1 MTMIPDVPQENP
13 RNKMAFAEDLVGKKL
28 KVKIWSNNGEHET
41 PRVLHTAKTKYG
53 QPHVTWRAKGGKRMY
68 QIDYEHKGAIKQD
81 GKSLIYDTV
90 FDNAVGALTFYE
102 HDEDIDSGQAY
113 TMFLNS
119 AVNMY
124 VKKGGIPLIY
134 LIVAMIGM
142 VVAIGITG
150 WLGIAYKQLSDQ
162 HILDFHD
169 LLNAEARIHNDE
181 QALTKN
187 GIPIPAVKDVQ
198 TG

>member
-13 RNKMAFAEDLVGKKL
+13 RSKMAFAEDLVGKKL
-28 KVKIWSNNGEHET
+28 RVKVWSNNGENET
-41 PRVLHTAKTKYG
+41 PRVLTTLKTKYG
-53 QPHVTWRAKGGKRMY
+53 QPAVTWRAKGGKRMY
-68 QIDYEHKGAIKQD
+68 QIDYEHKGAIKQE
-81 GKSLIYDTV
+81 GKTLVYDTV

-124 VKKGGIPLIY
+124 VKKGGIPLLY
-134 LIVAMIGM
+134 LIIAMIGM
-142 VVAIGITG
+142 VVMVGI
-150 WLGIAYKQLSDQ
+150 LGYVSINYKQLADQ
-162 HILDFHD
+162 HTIDFHD
-169 LLNAEARIHNDE
+169 LVNAEARIHNDE
-181 QALTKN
+181 QALISH